1 MEKKKKGF
9 LTLAALSSIPV
20 LYYGSGSVI
29 FNKLFKTN
37 REYEDKDTLD
47 MLPSEYAKD
56 MYREHIVDDI
66 NWFKASKTEKIQIK
80 SFDGLMLDGI
90 KVINHETDK
99 MIMMFH
105 GYNTDRYALLRQAK
119 IFADRGYNLL
129 MVDQRGFGH
138 SDGRYTTFGFKES
151 LDVVSWMKRVVDE
164 NPQAVIGLYGVS
176 LGASTV
182 MKALGYKLY
191 DNLKFAIADSG
202 YSSLEDILKYRL
214 KTDIINPAI
223 SVKVKK
229 VLGFDVKEV
238 DCVKALSLNET
249 PLLIIHGEDDRIVPS
264 SMAKELYDA
273 NSGYKKICILNTSDH
288 AYGCYLEEFTKAID
302 EFLKD
307 INQ

>member
-1 MEKKKKGF
+1 MEKNKKSF
-9 LTLAALSSIPV
+9 LVVAALSSIPV
-20 LYYGSGSVI
+20 LYYGSGTVI

-37 REYEDKDTLD
+37 RDYEDKDTLD

-56 MYREHIVDDI
+56 KYREHIVEDI
-66 NWFKASKTEKIQIK
+66 NWFKASETEKIQIK

-90 KVINHETDK
+90 KVINHDTDK
-99 MIMMFH
+99 IIMMFH

-119 IFADRGYNLL
+119 LFADRGYNLL
-129 MVDQRGFGH
+129 MVDLRGYGH

-151 LDVVSWMKRVVDE
+151 LDVVSWMKKVVED
-164 NPQAVIGLYGVS
+164 NPQSEIGLYGVS

-214 KTDIINPAI
+214 KTDVINPAI
-223 SVKVKK
+223 SAKVKK
-229 VLGFDVKEV
+229 VLGFDIREV
-238 DCVKALSLNET
+238 DCVKALGMNKT
-249 PLLIIHGEDDRIVPS
+249 PLLLIHGKDDKIVPS
-264 SMAKELYDA
+264 SMAEELFKA
-273 NSGYKKICILNTSDH
+273 GSGYKKLCILDTSDH
-288 AYGCYLEEFTKAID
+288 AYGCYQDEFTKAID